1 MAVTMIDIMVVM
13 IAFTI
18 CLAMAEAMKQYVR
31 KNCANNPDIIWIW
44 LDDDDEPQGGH
55 RVKSD
60 RAEKR
65 ISLSITPSPCMS
77 GI

>member
-1 MAVTMIDIMVVM
+1 MAVTMIDVMVVM

-18 CLAMAEAMKQYVR
+18 CFVIAELFKAHVR
-31 KNCANNPDIIWIW
+31 KHCENNPEIIWIW

-60 RAEKR
+60 RTEKR
-65 ISLSITPSPCMS
+65 LSLNLGPVPCIN